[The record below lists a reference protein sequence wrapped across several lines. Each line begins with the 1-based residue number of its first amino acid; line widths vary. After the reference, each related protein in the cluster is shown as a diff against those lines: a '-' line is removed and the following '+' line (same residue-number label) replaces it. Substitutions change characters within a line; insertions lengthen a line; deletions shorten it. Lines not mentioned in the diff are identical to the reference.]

1 MCPTFLGMR
10 NFARL
15 CLTGVAVACSA
26 LLLSACVQPAPVVTP
41 AAASS
46 SKPLFASDEDAL
58 AAATKAY
65 AAYLQMSDL
74 IAQEGGVNPE
84 RLAPLVT
91 SKWLKDQ
98 VAVFGKMEKSGNRQV
113 GSTGFKVD
121 RLQQVSEPSAGEVTV
136 VIYVCA
142 DLSATRIFNRS
153 NTEVTSDGV
162 QRVVPFVE
170 TFVASSRDEGSLLVS
185 EDTVWTGKNFC

>member
-1 MCPTFLGMR
+1 MR

-15 CLTGVAVACSA
+15 CLAGVAVACSA
-26 LLLSACVQPAPVVTP
+26 LLLSGCLQPAPAVTP
-41 AAASS
+41 PGASG

-98 VAVFGKMEKSGNRQV
+98 IAALGKLTKSGNHQV
-113 GSTGFKVD
+113 GSTSFKVD

-136 VIYVCA
+136 VMYVCA
-142 DLSATRIFNRS
+142 DLSATRILDKS

-162 QRVVPFVE
+162 RRVVPFVE
-170 TFVASSRDEGSLLVS
+170 TFVASPRNKGSLIVS
-185 EDTVWTGKNFC
+185 EDTVWTGRDFC